1 MKKWLFIC
9 ATLLLPLLLDAQ
21 STKVRGRVTD
31 ADTGEGIP
39 FVGVYYKGTTIGIST
54 DLNGNY
60 SIETRDPA
68 AKILTAAIL
77 GYDTQEAE
85 VQQHAFQV
93 INFQLKTTTNHL
105 NASLVKPD
113 NRRMKKMLRLI
124 NERKEFNDPER
135 KAAYNCDVYTRMEL
149 DLTDPQSQIPSNAFW
164 RDFDFTL
171 AYMDT
176 SVVSGQP
183 CLPVMISET
192 KSRKFH
198 GRNPYVNKEI
208 IEANRIS
215 GIEDENFVS
224 QFTGTMHLKTNFYQD
239 FINVFEQRIPS
250 PLISTGFL
258 YYDYYLIDSLKID
271 GRKTYY
277 IRFHPAKMVSS
288 PVFDGEMK
296 IDAEDYALREIHA
309 KLARTGTI
317 NWVRDLV
324 LDSENQRVDSTW
336 FYKNDKMYIDM
347 CVFLTDSTNLTSIIG
362 NRQMS
367 FGTPE
372 FSLPKD
378 NRTLNEMNGMVLV
391 DFKADKDE
399 AYWQAA
405 RPFPLSKK
413 EAGIYEMVD
422 KVKTVPFYNAA
433 YAVVNIFLNSYLDI
447 GKIGFGPID
456 QIISKNGMEGI
467 RTVLG
472 VHTSPKFSKQVRFTL
487 YGALGFKDI
496 KEHGVKF
503 GGTFE
508 YLFSKD
514 PTRKLTVFAR
524 HDSEQFGRGT
534 NLSTSGNIFSS
545 VLSRGGDK
553 RCMINE
559 YQIKYEHE
567 SSMNFNQT
575 FEVVGRMI
583 YGNEQFVP
591 LKRYIPQQVL
601 ADGVERQ
608 MENVPWF
615 GYTQFHYGARLSWEE
630 TVLRG
635 HFMKTYAH
643 TKYPILVFDVAG
655 AMKGLMSDYSYL
667 RTELTCNYKLPIPPA
682 GNIRFILNTGKIFGS
697 VPYPLLKLHEG
708 NGTYGLDKTAFAC
721 MDYYEFASDTWATL
735 FTEYNM
741 GGFIFGKIPLLRKL
755 DMREVFG
762 CKVAWGMLSDR
773 NNGTP
778 GSPTVYNA
786 PMVFPS
792 WSYTRGKGENAEL
805 VQKVMEPLNTPYVE
819 VHAGITN
826 ILRLFRVD
834 ANWRL
839 THRESARQNFSVT
852 FGLEASF

>member
-1 MKKWLFIC
+1 MRKAMIFIL
-9 ATLLLPLLLDAQ
+9 ALLLPLVLDAQ
-21 STKVRGRVTD
+21 STKVKGRVTD

-54 DLNGNY
+54 DLDGNY
-60 SIETRDPA
+60 SIETRDPTA
-68 AKILTAAIL
+68 QVLTASIL
-77 GYDTQEAE
+77 GYDTQEVN

-93 INFQLKTTTNHL
+93 INFQLKTTNNHL

-113 NRRMKKMLRLI
+113 NRRMKQMLKRI
-124 NERKEFNDPER
+124 NERKPYNDPEL
-135 KAAYNCDVYTRMEL
+135 KDAYNCDVYSRMEL
-149 DLTDPQSQIPSNAFW
+149 DLTDPQSQIPFNNFW
-164 RDFDFTL
+164 KQFDFTL

-183 CLPVMISET
+183 YLPVMISES
-192 KSRKFH
+192 KARKYH
-198 GRNPYVNKEI
+198 GRRPYVNKEI

-215 GIEDENFVS
+215 GIEDENFLS

-258 YYDYYLIDSLKID
+258 YYDYYLIDSLQID

-277 IRFHPAKMVSS
+277 IRFHPGKLVSS

-324 LDSENQRVDSTW
+324 IDNEHQRVDSTW

-347 CVFLTDSTNLTSIIG
+347 CLFLTDSTNLTSFIG
-362 NRQMS
+362 NRQIAY
-367 FGTPE
+367 GKPE

-378 NRTLNEMNGMVLV
+378 NRMLNEMTGQVLV
-391 DFKADKDE
+391 KFDADKSP
-399 AYWQAA
+399 AYWQEV
-405 RPFPLSKK
+405 RPFPLSAK
-413 EAGIYEMVD
+413 EEGIYEMVD
-422 KVKTVPFYNAA
+422 QVKDVPFYKGA
-433 YAVVNIFLNSYLDI
+433 YSVVEMFINSYLNI
-447 GKIGFGPID
+447 GKIGFGPVD
-456 QIISKNGMEGI
+456 QLISRNEQEGV
-467 RTVLG
+467 RVLLG
-472 VHTSPKFSKQVRFTL
+472 ARTSPKFSKRVRYMV
-487 YGALGFKDI
+487 YGAYGFKDRGF
-496 KEHGVKF
+496 KAGAQM
-503 GGTFE
+503 E

-514 PTRKLTVFAR
+514 PERKLSVSGR
-524 HDSEQFGRGT
+524 HDMEQFGRGT
-534 NLSTSGNIFSS
+534 NLATSGNIFSS

-553 RCMINE
+553 RCTVNE
-559 YQIKYEHE
+559 YKIKYEHE

-575 FEVVGRMI
+575 FEVLGRMI
-583 YGNEQFVP
+583 YGNQYVP
-591 LKRYIPQQVL
+591 LVRYAPDQ
-601 ADGVERQ
+601 AFEKG
-608 MENVPWF
+608 MEPPLETVPRF

-635 HFMKTYAH
+635 HFIKTYAH
-643 TKYPILVFDVAG
+643 TKYPIIVLDLAG
-655 AMKGLMSDYSYL
+655 ALHGLMSDYSYL
-667 RTELTCNYKLPIPPA
+667 RTELTCNYKLPLPPA
-682 GNIRFILNTGKIFGS
+682 GNIRFILNTGTIFGN

-708 NGTYGLDKTAFAC
+708 NGTHGLDKTAFAC

-735 FTEYNM
+735 FAEYNM
-741 GGFIFGKIPLLRKL
+741 GGFILGKIPLLRKL

-778 GSPTVYNA
+778 GTTQAYSA
-786 PMVFPS
+786 PMLFPQ
-792 WSYTRGKGENAEL
+792 WNYTRKDGTVVE
-805 VQKVMEPLNTPYVE
+805 KVMEPLNTPYIE
-819 VHAGITN
+819 VHAGLSN
-826 ILRLFRVD
+826 ILRLYRVD

-839 THRESARQNFSVT
+839 THRDTARQNFSVT
-852 FGLEASF
+852 FGFEASF